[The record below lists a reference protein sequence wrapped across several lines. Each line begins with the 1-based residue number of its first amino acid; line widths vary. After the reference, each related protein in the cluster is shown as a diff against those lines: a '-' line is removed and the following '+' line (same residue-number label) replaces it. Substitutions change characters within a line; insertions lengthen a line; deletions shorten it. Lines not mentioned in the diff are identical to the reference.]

1 MRGLATVL
9 LLGLLAACPERSAPA
24 PADEPQAEPASQDDT
39 PALPEASDASGEI
52 CCSQCLEAASKD
64 PAGMDLALVPCSE
77 YGGYVVN
84 GAAVLSEACAEWFTT
99 QPIRVQ
105 DCRTG
110 PKRVEP

>member
-9 LLGLLAACPERSAPA
+9 LLSLLAACPERSTPA
-24 PADEPQAEPASQDDT
+24 PADEPQAEPATGDAT
-39 PALPEASDASGEI
+39 PSPPESPDASREL

-64 PAGMDLALVPCSE
+64 PAGMDLALVPCAE

-84 GAAVLSEACAEWFTT
+84 GAAVLSAACAEWFTT
-99 QPIRVQ
+99 HTTRVQ
-105 DCRTG
+105 DCRSS